1 MAVAQTQA
9 ARIMAEDADKLTSHQ
24 VISLLMGGAL
34 ERILQ
39 AKQAVEAGNI
49 EDKNILFSKV
59 TAIVKGLRASLDM
72 SKGGEIAE
80 NLDSLYIYI
89 VERLVEV
96 NLDEEMLV
104 LEEVRRLI
112 VKLKC
117 GWDSMDLSCV
127 DQLRAAS

>member
-9 ARIMAEDADKLTSHQ
+9 ARIMAEDAEQLTSHQ

-39 AKQAVEAGNI
+39 AKTAIDAGNT
-49 EDKNILFSKV
+49 EDKNILFAKV
-59 TAIVKGLRASLDM
+59 AAIVKGLRASLDM
-72 SKGGEIAE
+72 SNGGEIAE
-80 NLDSLYIYI
+80 NLDLLYAYI
-89 VERLVEV
+89 VERLDNVD
-96 NLDEEMLV
+96 LAEEIAV

-127 DQLRAAS
+127 DQLRVAS